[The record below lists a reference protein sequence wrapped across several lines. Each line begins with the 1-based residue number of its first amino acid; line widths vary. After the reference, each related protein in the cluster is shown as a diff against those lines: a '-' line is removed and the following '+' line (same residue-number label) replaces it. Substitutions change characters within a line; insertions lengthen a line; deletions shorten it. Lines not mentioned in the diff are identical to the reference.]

1 MRMEEP
7 QGSRRTEAPP
17 DTAPLVALL
26 CLVFFF
32 ISLSFFFTFVLRFVN
47 LQRNSGFCLL
57 CYYRRVGSG
66 LGLRLGM
73 WGMFLAAAVG

>member
-32 ISLSFFFTFVLRFVN
+32 ISLSFFTFVLRFVN